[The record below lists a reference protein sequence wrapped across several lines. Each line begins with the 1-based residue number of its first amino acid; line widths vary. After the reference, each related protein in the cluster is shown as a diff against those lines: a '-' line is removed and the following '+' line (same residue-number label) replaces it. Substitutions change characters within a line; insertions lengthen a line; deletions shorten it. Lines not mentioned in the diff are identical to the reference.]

1 MIILQLNKKNI
12 DLFESQNTDIDL
24 FKKYVNSQQKKYCY
38 IKKERLITNMKRL
51 VFLDR
56 IIKNQNKVRVS
67 IISNIHSQQND
78 NPFL

>member
-38 IKKERLITNMKRL
+38 IKKKRLITNMKRL
-51 VFLDR
+51 VF
-56 IIKNQNKVRVS
+56 
-67 IISNIHSQQND
+67 
-78 NPFL
+78 